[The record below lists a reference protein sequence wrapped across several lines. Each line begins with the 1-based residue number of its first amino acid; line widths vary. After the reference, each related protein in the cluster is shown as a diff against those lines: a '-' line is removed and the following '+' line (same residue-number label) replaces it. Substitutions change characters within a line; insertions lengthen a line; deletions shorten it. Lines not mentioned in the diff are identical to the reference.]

1 MRIHHLNCGSVR
13 TIDPTYDGPASL
25 PAVNHCL
32 LVETDADGL
41 VLVETGLGL
50 GDVRDPE
57 AALGAD
63 WVAMAQ
69 PALDEEETAVRQV
82 ARLGYDPADVRHI
95 LLTHLDVDH
104 CGGLPDFPGAR
115 VHVLAAE
122 LAAARAESP
131 SYRYRPAHWSHEP
144 DWVTYDLADAGEA
157 GPTGPIDLTGP
168 ASPTVPA
175 GPTGPTVPSGPA
187 IPAGPAIP
195 TGSTDP
201 TLPTG
206 PNDRPSGSTGATG
219 ATGPAAPPTAED
231 WYGFTSLRLEGL
243 PPEFRLVPLG
253 GHTAGHTGVAVRG
266 ADRWL
271 LHCGDAYYYHRE
283 MEAAKEPHP
292 LMDVVQTSSQ
302 VHRDLRIG
310 TQARLRELVRD
321 HGDEVTVF
329 SAHDPW
335 EFARL
340 AAGRA

>member
-57 AALGAD
+57 VTLGAD

-122 LAAARAESP
+122 LDAARAEAP
-131 SYRYRPAHWSHEP
+131 SYRYRSAHWAHEP
-144 DWVTYDLADAGEA
+144 DWVTYSFPSDFDPDPG
-157 GPTGPIDLTGP
+157 TGP
-168 ASPTVPA
+168 APA
-175 GPTGPTVPSGPA
+175 PDAADDWFGFASH
-187 IPAGPAIP
+187 
-195 TGSTDP
+195 
-201 TLPTG
+201 
-206 PNDRPSGSTGATG
+206 RP
-219 ATGPAAPPTAED
+219 
-231 WYGFTSLRLEGL
+231 EGL
-243 PPEFRLVPLG
+243 PEGFRLVPLG
-253 GHTAGHTGVAVRG
+253 GHTAGHTGVAVRD

-283 MEAAKEPHP
+283 VEEAKEVHP
-292 LMDVVQTSSQ
+292 VMDVVQTRSQ

-340 AAGRA
+340 TGGRA